1 MTTRLTAKD
10 AARKAELKRVE
21 LDAKKSADKDAAKL
35 AKQIDRQWN
44 LQKLACI
51 REALGGNSYVDIK
64 KKLIRPSE
72 LKNLGFSFCCVD
84 VVATESEKTEREQ
97 AEAERQESLKNEK
110 SEALGP
116 LEDKVFEAI
125 DGFIAEHKDGLKSL
139 FGTVKKATMAMV
151 SCVEEY
157 KAQKIAD
164 GYVDFRIFESF
175 NALEDLED
183 SEEYMFEYEIG
194 VIEDA
199 VDRLLEKK
207 AEFDPDSEDDYQD
220 DDDDE
225 GSEEFLIKR
234 TFNAY
239 HLPEVLEIDHP
250 DNFFRIE
257 WQSKS
262 RYARWQFDQ
271 IFSEETLAWL
281 CSETGQAIFNLIQ
294 AEIESAIEDGKSSVV
309 LQSRS
314 SGVASLIEIRGE
326 THPGAPQPEQ
336 MEYLIKALD
345 FQCNVS
351 DGESGRSR
359 IEISW

>member
-1 MTTRLTAKD
+1 MTIRLTAKD
-10 AARKAELKRVE
+10 AAKKAELKRAE
-21 LDAKKSADKDAAKL
+21 LDTERSADKDAAKL

-51 REALGGNSYVDIK
+51 REALGGNSYVDLK

-72 LKNLGFSFCCVD
+72 LKNLGFSFYCVD
-84 VVATESEKTEREQ
+84 VVATEIEKTEREQ

-125 DGFIAEHKDGLKSL
+125 DGFIAEHKDSLKSL
-139 FGTVKKATMAMV
+139 FGTAKKATMAMV

-157 KAQKIAD
+157 KAQYIAY
-164 GYVDFRIFESF
+164 GYADFRIFESF

-183 SEEYMFEYEIG
+183 SEECMFEIEIG
-194 VIEDA
+194 AIEDA
-199 VDRLLEKK
+199 VDSLLEKSV
-207 AEFDPDSEDDYQD
+207 EFDPDSQGDCQDEDD
-220 DDDDE
+220 E
-225 GSEEFLIKR
+225 ESEEFLIKR

-239 HLPEVLEIDHP
+239 DLPEVLEIDHP

-257 WQSKS
+257 WESKS
-262 RYARWQFDQ
+262 RYTRWQFDQ
-271 IFSEETLAWL
+271 IFSAETLAWL
-281 CSETGQAIFNLIQ
+281 CSEAGQTLFNSIQ

-309 LQSRS
+309 LQSRA
-314 SGVASLIEIRGE
+314 GGFASLIEIRGE
-326 THPGAPQPEQ
+326 THPGTPQPEQ
-336 MEYLIKALD
+336 MEYFIKALG
-345 FQCNVS
+345 FQCNFS
-351 DGESGRSR
+351 DGESGSSR